1 MTSASL
7 CRVFGPGFF
16 APAAELGGAPA
27 AYTLERGTRYTAQI
41 MVRGYGRCV
50 PGLTR
55 PFIARASS
63 TRPRSPFYESGCQA
77 PSWLRSILPCFR
89 VLLLAS
95 IASTV
100 DLEDHPSIRGAS
112 FSPQANDWILGLPIL
127 FSEHAV
133 GSSRRRYGVHNGSP
147 RSRSHV
153 DGFRLPV

>member
-63 TRPRSPFYESGCQA
+63 TLREAPFFDEVFGQLQPHHQFA
-77 PSWLRSILPCFR
+77 DLGAGERQ
-89 VLLLAS
+89 LA
-95 IASTV
+95 
-100 DLEDHPSIRGAS
+100 L
-112 FSPQANDWILGLPIL
+112 LGL
-127 FSEHAV
+127 AA
-133 GSSRRRYGVHNGSP
+133 
-147 RSRSHV
+147 
-153 DGFRLPV
+153 